1 MRRNNGSLEDLTASR
16 SRVAAAWCGVALAS
30 LLVMPTPGA
39 KAWAGTR
46 AQSAKAAEAA
56 KAAKTAKAASRVPSA
71 PQTASALLTWFRK
84 SPGLQAH
91 FVESKQMALL
101 AAPLRSEGR
110 LYYVAPGLLARH
122 IDKPSRS
129 VVLIEP
135 HRVRMLDGGVW
146 QAIDLKT
153 RPVVR
158 RFVGSFVSLLRGDEA
173 QLRKLYA
180 ITYTRVPPP
189 AANARPTA
197 SSTARQTGAAKA
209 VPTAAST
216 GASTGARTAAGFTWR
231 LLLRPKVAPLN
242 KVVKT
247 LELTGSG
254 LVVRT
259 MRMLENDGDETV
271 TTFSHVDAARR
282 FTATERA
289 ALFFTTTR

>member
-1 MRRNNGSLEDLTASR
+1 MMRHNKLLSR
-16 SRVAAAWCGVALAS
+16 GLFLFMLGIMTLGATALAR
-30 LLVMPTPGA
+30 TPA
-39 KAWAGTR
+39 KT
-46 AQSAKAAEAA
+46 AKIA
-56 KAAKTAKAASRVPSA
+56 KTAKLAKTAKAAPTTHVPSA
-71 PQTASALLTWFRK
+71 PQTASALLAWFRK

-110 LYYVAPGLLARH
+110 LYYVAPGRLARH
-122 IDKPSRS
+122 IDKPSKS

-158 RFVGSFVSLLRGDEA
+158 RFVGSFVSLLRGDEV

-180 ITYTRVPPP
+180 ISYTRVPRPV
-189 AANARPTA
+189 AKARPTA
-197 SSTARQTGAAKA
+197 PSTGSTTGTVKA
-209 VPTAAST
+209 ISTAAST
-216 GASTGARTAAGFTWR
+216 GLPTAAASAPNFTWR
-231 LLLRPKVAPLN
+231 LQLRPKVAPLN
-242 KVVKT
+242 KVVKV
-247 LELTGSG
+247 LELAGSG

-271 TTFSHVDAARR
+271 TTFSQVDAARR
-282 FTATERA
+282 FSPAERA
-289 ALFFTTTR
+289 ALFFMTPR